1 MGEKLK
7 VLQIFSTNKL
17 ITENNLQNFEQLS
30 QRGLCM
36 KMLEFW
42 VFRVSILTLLTAF
55 KKKVYFNYRLQKH
68 RCEIL
73 GFSTKNPSGENTFAP
88 KCM

>member
-30 QRGLCM
+30 HRGLWM
-36 KMLEFW
+36 KILVTW
-42 VFRVSILTLLTAF
+42 VF
-55 KKKVYFNYRLQKH
+55 
-68 RCEIL
+68 
-73 GFSTKNPSGENTFAP
+73 
-88 KCM
+88 